1 MRCFICCSGLL
12 HSCDGVVHVFH
23 LISALKTCC
32 ALLNYC
38 LQEVNCMIGFSDMW
52 SSSFGHFRASSVLL
66 GFLDVVFVN
75 TAIMCRLVCIRMTR
89 CSVVSHGRPYISL
102 SSLMWV
108 ILLSLI
114 PTVHQ
119 LAMCADS
126 LLVRVLITL
135 RKQHA
140 LGDVNRTART
150 RSKGAACHSDEN
162 NVRHE
167 EIQERSWFEAIE

>member
-1 MRCFICCSGLL
+1 
-12 HSCDGVVHVFH
+12 
-23 LISALKTCC
+23 
-32 ALLNYC
+32 
-38 LQEVNCMIGFSDMW
+38 
-52 SSSFGHFRASSVLL
+52 
-66 GFLDVVFVN
+66 
-75 TAIMCRLVCIRMTR
+75 
-89 CSVVSHGRPYISL
+89 
-102 SSLMWV
+102 MWV

-126 LLVRVLITL
+126 LLVRVLITS

-150 RSKGAACHSDEN
+150 SSKGAACHSDEN